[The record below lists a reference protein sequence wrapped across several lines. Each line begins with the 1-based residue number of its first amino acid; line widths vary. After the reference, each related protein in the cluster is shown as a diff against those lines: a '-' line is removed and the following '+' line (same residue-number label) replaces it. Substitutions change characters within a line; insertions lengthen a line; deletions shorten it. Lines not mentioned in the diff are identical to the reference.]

1 MDQMGK
7 HLQMASMTSSVVGG
21 GCQSSSSS
29 SSSSSQQYRGVRKRK
44 WGKWVSEIR
53 QPGTKT
59 RIWLGSFESAEMA
72 AVAHDVAALRLQGRD
87 AQLNFP
93 GCVAWLPHPA
103 TSHPADVR
111 AAAAKAA
118 DRVRCDPAGPALLLL
133 QQVQVQVQ
141 AARCHDHDHEFG
153 AGPGPVVEL
162 GSDEEFALGLDS
174 PRLWTEMAED
184 APRPAGLGH
193 RRRRGGGGPVLV
205 TRLPLGRML
214 AQRLAPG
221 AAGCSLSVAL
231 ALAAS
236 VWPWPMATRRCLT
249 SHVSQC
255 FCQIGDDR
263 AYNYI

>member
-1 MDQMGK
+1 
-7 HLQMASMTSSVVGG
+7 
-21 GCQSSSSS
+21 
-29 SSSSSQQYRGVRKRK
+29 
-44 WGKWVSEIR
+44 
-53 QPGTKT
+53 
-59 RIWLGSFESAEMA
+59 MA

-174 PRLWTEMAED
+174 PRLWTEMAEAMLLDPPGWATGVGEAEVAQCWSHGSLWD
-184 APRPAGLGH
+184 A
-193 RRRRGGGGPVLV
+193 
-205 TRLPLGRML
+205 
-214 AQRLAPG
+214 
-221 AAGCSLSVAL
+221 C
-231 ALAAS
+231 
-236 VWPWPMATRRCLT
+236 
-249 SHVSQC
+249 
-255 FCQIGDDR
+255 
-263 AYNYI
+263 